1 MRKIV
6 LITTRDCYPFEK
18 ECLAGFEIVD
28 GINVYRDCIRPLM
41 ILTDEEMAELNNK
54 AQERGK
60 DIMDLTQ
67 RRCIGKLFKDEKAK
81 WTKGTVFEDFKKG
94 GIPLLKKIINNDVFY
109 VLPCT
114 GTTDLD
120 DDDSLL
126 RQAYTSNCIDL
137 VCGKEN
143 IHRTEIYAIV
153 HSRDTGAVIGENK
166 SGLVSKSEQSIGS
179 PLEDIIN
186 VGHLYLFHHTAGH
199 EVYDSIVLPC
209 CSNNEGT
216 VKADLI
222 DELFPKNHS
231 SWWDKLSQLNEDSIV
246 Y

>member
-120 DDDSLL
+120 DDKDQALQAPRPRRVAPSPKDSSR
-126 RQAYTSNCIDL
+126 RQTAASKAPARQRSPD
-137 VCGKEN
+137 
-143 IHRTEIYAIV
+143 AS
-153 HSRDTGAVIGENK
+153 SR
-166 SGLVSKSEQSIGS
+166 
-179 PLEDIIN
+179 
-186 VGHLYLFHHTAGH
+186 
-199 EVYDSIVLPC
+199 
-209 CSNNEGT
+209 
-216 VKADLI
+216 
-222 DELFPKNHS
+222 
-231 SWWDKLSQLNEDSIV
+231 
-246 Y
+246 